1 MGDWQS
7 FGLPSYRYTNP
18 GCPGAWHVPAVTLRR
33 YQRGVERALADAFL
47 ADPKRWCPP
56 SWCSRRGRA
65 ALSGWFGRVHHA
77 AGVGSMIA
85 GSSPSGAMVSRLM

>member
-1 MGDWQS
+1 MPLTELAVRSLKPPGKGSKVHSDDAVPG
-7 FGLPSYRYTNP
+7 FGIRVSQ
-18 GCPGAWHVPAVTLRR
+18 G
-33 YQRGVERALADAFL
+33 GVKAFG
-47 ADPKRWCPP
+47 WCPR